1 MRLNSLAEILSG
13 AERHFLA
20 RLDLNRFAGGGVA
33 SHAGGAPTHLKGS
46 EPGNADPAPFLRCSP
61 IKAIVPA
68 STSFAC
74 FCESPWASPTTLASW
89 RSVTSSTFAGFAA
102 VLPAAAALAGAA
114 VLAATAG
121 LREDVVLAT
130 PDFVFIAFFLSLPRS
145 SNFPLDYRYPAP
157 VDPKPGL
164 SGRRR
169 SVVGQPRDID
179 WVYAALA

>member
-1 MRLNSLAEILSG
+1 M
-13 AERHFLA
+13 
-20 RLDLNRFAGGGVA
+20 
-33 SHAGGAPTHLKGS
+33 
-46 EPGNADPAPFLRCSP
+46 
-61 IKAIVPA
+61 
-68 STSFAC
+68 
-74 FCESPWASPTTLASW
+74 
-89 RSVTSSTFAGFAA
+89 TSSTFAGFAA

-121 LREDVVLAT
+121 LREDVVLAIT

-164 SGRRR
+164 SGRQR
-169 SVVGQPRDID
+169 SVVGQPRDIE